1 MVRHSRLQLQVL
13 ALYRQCL
20 RVARDKPGAVDYVRS
35 EFRKNQDINKSE
47 VMRIEHLLRRGQR
60 QLESLQK
67 PTTTGVGFF
76 QKGDTD
82 PSSDSQAELPDH
94 WQIYLP
100 R

>member
-20 RVARDKPGAVDYVRS
+20 RVARNKPGAAEYVRA
-35 EFRKNQDINKSE
+35 EFRKNADISKTE

-67 PTTTGVGFF
+67 PTTTGVGLF
-76 QKGDTD
+76 QNDDGDQ
-82 PSSDSQAELPDH
+82 SSTSQPPELSE
-94 WQIYLP
+94 
-100 R
+100 RR

>member
-20 RVARDKPGAVDYVRS
+20 RVARSKPGAVEYVRS
-35 EFRKNQDINKSE
+35 EFRKNAGINKSE

-67 PTTTGVGFF
+67 PTTTGVGLF
-76 QKGDTD
+76 QQDD
-82 PSSDSQAELPDH
+82 SDQPSASQPPDLSD
-94 WQIYLP
+94 
-100 R
+100 RR